1 MRRIMSDK
9 RTSIEFYMTC
19 PICLNTIYCNKTT
32 LVNKNKSYLIDCPSC
47 MNTIE
52 IKKY

>member
-1 MRRIMSDK
+1 MSDK
-9 RTSIEFYMTC
+9 ITSIEFYMTC
-19 PICLNTIYCNKTT
+19 PICLNTIYCNKTA

>member
-1 MRRIMSDK
+1 MSDK
-9 RTSIEFYMTC
+9 ITSIEFYMTC
-19 PICLNTIYCNKTT
+19 PICLNIIYCNKTA